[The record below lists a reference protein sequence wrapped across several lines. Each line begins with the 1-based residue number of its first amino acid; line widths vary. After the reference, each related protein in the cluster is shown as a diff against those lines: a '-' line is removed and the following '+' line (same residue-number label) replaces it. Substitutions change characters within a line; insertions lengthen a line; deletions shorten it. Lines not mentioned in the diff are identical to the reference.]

1 MPKNVAIADNSATKA
16 LRTAA
21 PSFANRQTLT
31 KLIQTYTSTTAAAFS
46 GSVDEGQSSIE
57 LKSNER
63 RQPCSHRPPVLC
75 NPPTTYTLHRFY
87 IILYHIMSYY
97 VILYHITSYYII
109 LYHILSYYIMLHHIM
124 QLHLYNPS
132 RRFHIATIIQYQSI
146 HTHCNTLYMKRYI
159 PRSKHL
165 LIEQLHDREAI
176 SLSPSNHNQQLYAE
190 ECLHSIHT
198 HITITTIN
206 NRLYKKDLTITHT
219 YTHI

>member
-75 NPPTTYTLHRFY
+75 NPPTTYTLLRFY
-87 IILYHIMSYY
+87 IILCLIM
-97 VILYHITSYYII
+97 SYYII
-109 LYHILSYYIMLHHIM
+109 LYHIISYYIISYHIISYYIILYHIPSYYIISYYIILH
-124 QLHLYNPS
+124 
-132 RRFHIATIIQYQSI
+132 
-146 HTHCNTLYMKRYI
+146 
-159 PRSKHL
+159 
-165 LIEQLHDREAI
+165 
-176 SLSPSNHNQQLYAE
+176 
-190 ECLHSIHT
+190 
-198 HITITTIN
+198 
-206 NRLYKKDLTITHT
+206 
-219 YTHI
+219 